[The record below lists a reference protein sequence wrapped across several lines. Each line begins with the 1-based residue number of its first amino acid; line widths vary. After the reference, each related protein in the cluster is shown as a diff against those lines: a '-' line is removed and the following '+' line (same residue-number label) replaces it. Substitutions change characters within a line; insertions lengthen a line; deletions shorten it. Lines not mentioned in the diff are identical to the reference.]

1 MQATE
6 ALTRLIEI
14 ADKALTAEREVT
26 EEPERQE
33 GVLAEGET
41 AVAICQAML
50 NTALPVA
57 RFRVFVQIESGRE
70 KGREYTICAT
80 RIEDIVAALYP
91 LGLMSR
97 EIYVTLWEQ
106 RPTGADMIE
115 GYQGN
120 SSARI
125 SRKPFRGYLDGLRK
139 YCEVAQ

>member
-14 ADKALTAEREVT
+14 ADKALTSGREVT
-26 EEPERQE
+26 GEPERQE

-91 LGLMSR
+91 LTLMAR
-97 EIYVTLWEQ
+97 DIYITLWEQ
-106 RPTGADMIE
+106 RPTGADCIE
-115 GYQGN
+115 GYQGK
-120 SSARI
+120 
-125 SRKPFRGYLDGLRK
+125 SRATGNKPFRLFLDGLRK
-139 YCEVAQ
+139 YAEVAQ